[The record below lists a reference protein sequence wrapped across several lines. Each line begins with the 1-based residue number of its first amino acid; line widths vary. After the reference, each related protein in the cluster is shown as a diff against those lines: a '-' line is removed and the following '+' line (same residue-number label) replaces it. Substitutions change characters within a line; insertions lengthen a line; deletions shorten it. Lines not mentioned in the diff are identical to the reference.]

1 MASTYSNLKIEL
13 IGTGEQTGT
22 WGATTNT
29 NLGTALEEA
38 IVGYA
43 TANFTTDADL
53 TLTLTDTNATQT
65 ARNFVLNATSSGSLS
80 TTRNLIVPTIEK
92 PYVVFNNTSGNQ
104 SITVK
109 TSAGTGI
116 TIPNGKKAFLITNGT
131 DVVDAITFLSNLQVG
146 TTTMTGDLTMNA
158 QSDVRFADADSSNWV
173 AFQAPA
179 TVASNVTWTL
189 PNADGSNGNVLSTNG
204 SGTLSWATSA
214 SLATP
219 LAVIGD
225 ASAGAEIRL
234 PEDTDNGSNYV
245 ALKAPDTLA
254 SSITWTL
261 PNADGTLNQVLVTN
275 GSGTLSW
282 ASPSGQVYPG
292 AGIAVSTGSAWG
304 TSLTAPSG
312 AIVGTTDTQT
322 LTNKRVDPR
331 SVTSGST
338 SGNQTPTGDTADI
351 YVMTGL
357 TGTITVLA
365 PSGTPVNGQKLMLR
379 FKDNGTGRTINWTTS
394 AGGYR
399 VIGTTLP
406 TTTTANKTIYV
417 GCIYNS
423 TDSYW
428 DVVAV
433 ASEVQEL

>member
-433 ASEVQEL
+433 ASEV